1 MDTIKSCDLRVSLQ
15 TGLKE
20 SSPNSYGMAKM
31 TTLPMFFF
39 FFFFRKAFT
48 GGKLLQP
55 SSWQFKQLIMCS
67 FSHVT

>member
-31 TTLPMFFF
+31 TTPPMFIFFF
-39 FFFFRKAFT
+39 FGKHLPEENSSNPLHGNLNNLSCAF
-48 GGKLLQP
+48 L
-55 SSWQFKQLIMCS
+55 
-67 FSHVT
+67 VT

>member
-31 TTLPMFFF
+31 TTPPMFI

-48 GGKLLQP
+48 
-55 SSWQFKQLIMCS
+55 
-67 FSHVT
+67 